1 MRRTLAALGLAALAS
16 TACAASPPAASS
28 PQPLRPVLA
37 PQAQPLAEPYT
48 QAPAEPYAD
57 TGADTGAD
65 TRAEPYARV
74 PRVRPVAAPAD
85 VANPVRLRIPSIG
98 VTTTIIPLP
107 LDRKGKLVAPKRFDL
122 AGWNVAG
129 PEPGE
134 RGAAVIAGHV
144 DSRTGPAVFY
154 RLRSLTPGRKIHV
167 HRADGTRATFT
178 VYRIAQYS
186 KAKVPNAVVYGA
198 TRGPELRLITC
209 GGSFDGRSYRDNVVV
224 FAR

>member
-1 MRRTLAALGLAALAS
+1 MRRTLAALGMAALAS
-16 TACAASPPAASS
+16 TACAASPPATSS
-28 PQPLRPVLA
+28 LQPLRPVLV

-48 QAPAEPYAD
+48 ETQAGTQAG
-57 TGADTGAD
+57 TQ
-65 TRAEPYARV
+65 AEPYARV
-74 PRVRPVAAPAD
+74 PRARPVAAPAD

-98 VTTTIIPLP
+98 VSTKIIPLP